1 MEDNLSVII
10 KKSLQ
15 SELTTKQ
22 DLALEKIVFF
32 INDKKNDSI
41 FLLKG
46 YAGTG
51 KTYIIS
57 NIVKNLWKIKKTAV
71 LLAPTGRSAK
81 VLSGFCNKE
90 AYTVHKEIFYTKN
103 NFSGNLEFSLRVNK
117 HKNTLFVVDEA
128 SMIGTNRN
136 DGVGL
141 FSQSLL
147 DNIVKYVYSGFKC
160 KLLIIGD
167 SAQLPPIKSN
177 ISYALNE
184 KFLKDEYDKNIISIE
199 LTEVVRQDLN
209 SGILSYATLIRDQIE
224 NNIFDNIKFKINGF
238 QDIIRVEDGE
248 HLMNLI
254 QDSYNEFGVE
264 ETAVIVRSNKRA
276 NLYNKGVRDKIL
288 FNENIISVGDLLMV
302 IKNNYYWLDNK
313 KDIGFIANG
322 DIIRIEEIHKLSN
335 IYGFKFAE
343 VKISLVD
350 YPGIK
355 PFETVLIL
363 DSLYIN
369 SSSLDYDQINKLYQE
384 ILKDYMN
391 IKTKYKRHLGVK
403 NNKYFNALQVKFA
416 YSFTCHKSQGG
427 QWNSIFLEFPYLP
440 NGMDEDF
447 FRWLYTAVTRA
458 KNKLHL
464 IGFDQEFLN

>member
-1 MEDNLSVII
+1 MEENLSEIIKNSLRDNLN
-10 KKSLQ
+10 KNQ
-15 SELTTKQ
+15 E
-22 DLALEKIVFF
+22 LALDYIISF
-32 INDKKNDSI
+32 IENKKNNNI

-51 KTYIIS
+51 KTFIIS
-57 NIVKNLWKIKKTAV
+57 NIVKNLWKVKKSVV

-81 VLSGFCNKE
+81 VISSYCNKE

-103 NFSGNLEFSLRVNK
+103 NFSGSLEFTLKINK
-117 HKNTLFVVDEA
+117 HKNTLFVIDEA
-128 SMIGTNRN
+128 SMISTNRN

-167 SAQLPPIKSN
+167 TAQLPPVKSE
-177 ISYALNE
+177 ISYALDSEFLENE
-184 KFLKDEYDKNIISIE
+184 YEKEVISVE
-199 LTEVVRQDLN
+199 LTDVIRQQKE
-209 SGILSYATLIRDQIE
+209 SGILSYATSIRNKIE
-224 NNIFDNIKFKINGF
+224 NNYFDDISFDFNPFK
-238 QDIIRVEDGE
+238 DIINVEDGE

-254 QDSYNEFGVE
+254 QDSYNKYGIE
-264 ETAVIVRSNKRA
+264 ETAIIVRSNKRA
-276 NLYNKGVRDKIL
+276 NLYNKAIRDKIL
-288 FNENIISVGDLLMV
+288 TNENLINVGDLLMV
-302 IKNNYYWLDNK
+302 IKNNYFWLNNK

-322 DIIRIEEIHKLSN
+322 DIIKIEEIFEIKN

-343 VKISLVD
+343 VRISMVD
-350 YPGIK
+350 YPKIR

-369 SSSLDYDQINKLYQE
+369 SPALDFNTMNKLYQE
-384 ILKDYMN
+384 VLKDYMN
-391 IKTKYKRHLGVK
+391 VKTKYKRHLAVK
-403 NNKYFNALQVKFA
+403 NNSFFNALQVKFA

-427 QWNSIFLEFPYLP
+427 QWSSIFLEFPYLP
-440 NGMDEDF
+440 NGMDKDF
-447 FRWLYTAVTRA
+447 FRWLYTAITRS

-464 IGFDQEFLN
+464 IGFNQ